1 MVDNGINGYVVKERN
16 SQDLIEKIELFLA
29 KSFEERER
37 MGLEGRKKVEREF
50 NRQIVIEKYKLEMKS
65 IEKNKL

>member
-1 MVDNGINGYVVKERN
+1 
-16 SQDLIEKIELFLA
+16 
-29 KSFEERER
+29 

-65 IEKNKL
+65 IEK